1 VLVTVQGFGSIWETR
16 HGDAPVSRHRDTSSA
31 YYNTTGIF
39 VNGKFRPR
47 WRMGGKIRFNA
58 VGGFTPDNPR
68 RCLNRVFECKGP
80 EQVSGGWT
88 QILVQRK
95 LRAAERPD
103 LHLFTLTHESVGRID
118 IQSPAWKAESVQVI
132 ALSEHDS
139 RQEALL
145 LMPAYSWVRGDLGTF
160 YAEPAASR
168 LWFAELRLARA
179 N

>member
-16 HGDAPVSRHRDTSSA
+16 QGDGPVSHNRGMPGA
-31 YYNTTGIF
+31 FYNTTGIF

-68 RCLNRVFECKGP
+68 RCLNRVFECKEP

-95 LRAAERPD
+95 LRAPDRPD
-103 LHLFTLTHESVGRID
+103 YHIFALTHESVGRID
-118 IQSPAWKAESVQVI
+118 IQTPAWKAESVQVI
-132 ALSEHDS
+132 AFSENNCC
-139 RQEALL
+139 QEALL
-145 LMPAYSWVRGDLGTF
+145 LMPAYSWVRGELGTF